1 MNKQFSYAPVELEL
15 SYCGEASPAMRV
27 MHSLLNQQICLL
39 CYDEGKSVKE
49 LSESLQTDKV
59 YIKDALKNLCEMGIV
74 GKKEVPGKDDTYITL
89 FPMIHQ
95 HVAIEPYKI
104 RNDYLLE
111 NEIPK
116 KINDVLKSCE
126 KEIKSLDFYGNDLPL
141 EYLNW
146 FLYVVTDNLILDKI
160 RSYYTEKTDEYLISS
175 KFFGTQVRDFSMRA
189 FYIYPDEKPE
199 TCESEKCWN
208 YNSTFYNRV
217 GSVHVNNVM
226 DAKPFPNTLENGN
239 YVMNAG
245 RTKYLDNDNIAIYL
259 KIIKADK
266 SGEALVDLT
275 EAEKTVIDGFI
286 EHGVVK
292 QVSESEGRY
301 KGMVPYFTQEVF
313 KQLEK
318 IISKA
323 IMPIA
328 KELAE
333 NLGAQVEEM
342 ILPSLKNV
350 KDRVNQFY
358 IFWITEFMMP
368 LMNMWWYG
376 MNVEGLEIPEDYS
389 KSAAAIYILE
399 D

>member
-15 SYCGEASPAMRV
+15 SYCGEASPAMRI

-39 CYDEGKSVKE
+39 CYDEGKTVKE

-59 YIKDALKNLCEMGIV
+59 YIKDALKSLCELGIMGKMEIS
-74 GKKEVPGKDDTYITL
+74 ESDDTYITL

-95 HVAIEPYKI
+95 HSAIKPYKI

-116 KINDVLKSCE
+116 KINDALKGCE
-126 KEIKSLDFYGNDLPL
+126 KQIKALNFYGNDLPL

-146 FLYVVTDNLILDKI
+146 FLFVVTDNLILEKI

-175 KFFGTQVRDFSMRA
+175 KFFGTQKRDFSMRA

-199 TCESEKCWN
+199 TCETEKCWN
-208 YNSTFYNRV
+208 YNSTIYNRV
-217 GSVHVNNVM
+217 GSLHVNNVM
-226 DAKPFPNTLENGN
+226 DAKPFPNAWENGN
-239 YVMNAG
+239 HVMNAG
-245 RTKYLDNDNIAIYL
+245 RIKYLDNDNIATYL
-259 KIIKADK
+259 KIMKADK
-266 SGEALVDLT
+266 AGEVLIDLT
-275 EAEKTVIDGFI
+275 DAERTVIAGFI
-286 EHGVVK
+286 DHGVVK
-292 QVSESEGRY
+292 KLSDAEDRY
-301 KGMVPYFTQEVF
+301 KGMVPYFSQEVF

-328 KELAE
+328 KDIAE
-333 NLGAQVEEM
+333 NLGVKVEEM

-368 LMNMWWYG
+368 LLNLWWYG
-376 MNVEGLEIPEDYS
+376 MNVEGLDLPEDYS

>member
-1 MNKQFSYAPVELEL
+1 MDKQFSYAPVELEL
-15 SYCGEASPAMRV
+15 SYCGEASPAMRI

-39 CYDEGKSVKE
+39 CYDEGKTVNE
-49 LSESLQTDKV
+49 LSESLQTDKA
-59 YIKDALKNLCEMGIV
+59 YIKDALKNLSEMGIV
-74 GKKEVPGKDDTYITL
+74 GKEEASGKDDIYITL

-95 HVAIEPYKI
+95 HVALEPYRI

-126 KEIKSLDFYGNDLPL
+126 KEIKALDFYGNDLPL

-175 KFFGTQVRDFSMRA
+175 KFFGTQKRDFSMRA
-189 FYIYPDEKPE
+189 FYIFPDEKPE
-199 TCESEKCWN
+199 NNEIVKCWN
-208 YNSTFYNRV
+208 HNSTFYNRV
-217 GSVHVNNVM
+217 GSLHVNNVM
-226 DAKPFPNTLENGN
+226 DAKPFPNAWENEN
-239 YVMNAG
+239 YVMESG
-245 RTKYLDNDNIAIYL
+245 RTKYLDNDNIATYL
-259 KIIKADK
+259 KIMKADK
-266 SGEALVDLT
+266 AGEALSGLT
-275 EAEKTVIDGFI
+275 EAEKTIIAGFI

-292 QVSESEGRY
+292 QVSENEGRY
-301 KGMVPYFTQEVF
+301 KGMVPYFSQEVF

-328 KELAE
+328 KDLAE
-333 NLGAQVEEM
+333 NLGAKVEEM

-376 MNVEGLEIPEDYS
+376 MNAEGLEIPEDYS